1 MVRMLIRAGIFFGA
15 AAVGLLLAAWLVPG
29 VRITL
34 PGFLVAVAVFTVVQS
49 LLTPIAIKIADR
61 YSPSLVGGM
70 GLLSTG
76 LALWAASAFQGGV
89 TIDGAMAWVLGTLV
103 VWLATALGW
112 WLLPLW
118 LLKEK
123 VRDRKAR

>member
-1 MVRMLIRAGIFFGA
+1 MRMLIRAGIFFGA

-29 VRITL
+29 IGITL
-34 PGFLVAVAVFTVVQS
+34 PGFLVAVVAFTLVQS
-49 LLTPIAIKIADR
+49 LLTPIAIKIADK

-70 GLLSTG
+70 GLVSTA

-89 TIDGAMAWVLGTLV
+89 TIDGPLAWVLGTLV

>member
-15 AAVGLLLAAWLVPG
+15 AAIGLVLAAWLVPG
-29 VRITL
+29 VGLTL

-70 GLLSTG
+70 GLLSTA
-76 LALWAASAFQGGV
+76 LALWVASMFQGGV
-89 TIDGAMAWVLGTLV
+89 TIDGTMAWVLGTLV

-123 VRDRKAR
+123 VRDRKAS